1 MIKAVSVT
9 ERLVGELNSLKL
21 KVWGIPHTLTAEG
34 NCACK
39 SVQLQ
44 MKGEF
49 STVGKVSVEKI
60 DWSIKATS
68 DIREIECEVKK
79 ADSTDWRDGC
89 LTVASS

>member
-9 ERLVGELNSLKL
+9 ERFVGELNSLKL
-21 KVWGIPHTLTAEG
+21 KICGIPHTLTAEE
-34 NCACK
+34 NRACK

-60 DWSIKATS
+60 DWSVKVTS

-79 ADSTDWRDGC
+79 ADSTDWTDGC

>member
-21 KVWGIPHTLTAEG
+21 KICGIPHTLTAEE
-34 NCACK
+34 NRVCK

-44 MKGEF
+44 MKGKF
-49 STVGKVSVEKI
+49 STVGRVSVEKI
-60 DWSIKATS
+60 DWSVKVTS
-68 DIREIECEVKK
+68 DIREVECEVKK

>member
-21 KVWGIPHTLTAEG
+21 KVWGIPHTLTAEE

-60 DWSIKATS
+60 D
-68 DIREIECEVKK
+68 
-79 ADSTDWRDGC
+79 
-89 LTVASS
+89 